1 MRHLLSIVLSLVL
14 APVIYGGVG
23 YAAVKFAA
31 SGPSEPTTSQVLL
44 GLLGVVVAGGLYAP
58 LMLARIS
65 PVGPALAGLAFLG
78 VTLWALFDRDGF
90 VDLMPASMLGARG
103 ALWVPAGAVSG
114 MLAVPLLLT
123 MASPRRWR
131 RTEIAGPTGY
141 AAYTPPIYTPPE
153 YAPAGSA
160 APAYPT
166 PDPVIT
172 TWSAPS
178 GTSTY
183 SLPTQR
189 AERMGDDLDDGS
201 TRGRGTD

>member
-1 MRHLLSIVLSLVL
+1 MRHLLSIALSLVL

-23 YAAVKFAA
+23 YAAAKFAA
-31 SGPSEPTTSQVLL
+31 SGPANPTTSQVLL
-44 GLLGVVVAGGLYAP
+44 GLLGVVVAGALYAP
-58 LMLARIS
+58 LVMARIS
-65 PVGPALAGLAFLG
+65 PVGPLLAGLAFLG
-78 VTLWALFDRDGF
+78 VTLWALLDRDGF
-90 VDLMPASMLGARG
+90 VDLMPASLLGAQG
-103 ALWVPAGAVSG
+103 TLWTPAGAVSG

-123 MASPRRWR
+123 VASPRRWR
-131 RTEIAGPTGY
+131 RTEIPGPTGY

-153 YAPAGSA
+153 YGAAGSA

-189 AERMGDDLDDGS
+189 AERLGDD
-201 TRGRGTD
+201 GTD